1 VHGRMARY
9 SFTGDAH
16 EIAREAED
24 GMLPVFQAQPGF
36 KSYSL
41 VVSDDELLSFSAW
54 ETPESA
60 EAANAAAADWIA
72 ANIAGQIELKEARV
86 GEIVLGTAL
95 GVSTQ
100 AGASA

>member
-1 VHGRMARY
+1 MHGRFARY
-9 SFTGDAH
+9 SYTGDAN
-16 EIAREAED
+16 ELARMAEE
-24 GMLPVFQAQPGF
+24 GMLPIFQAQPGF

-95 GVSTQ
+95 GVSTH